1 MLTDN
6 SSVIKSTKEF
16 FVAVKATG
24 IIIRIDNF
32 GKVVIP
38 KEIRRT
44 MRIHEGEGLFV
55 GTVCQLKVYVEKPSQ
70 TPKFSRSINLAHILG
85 LSLLF
90 ECFALKRR
98 GKKIKLNASAINQ
111 TSSLS
116 VGRGFTPAVNDNL

>member
-1 MLTDN
+1 MTDN

-90 ECFALKRR
+90 
-98 GKKIKLNASAINQ
+98 
-111 TSSLS
+111 
-116 VGRGFTPAVNDNL
+116 VGRRPQKKRKNIRQYIFFFLSFGGIDTKRKI